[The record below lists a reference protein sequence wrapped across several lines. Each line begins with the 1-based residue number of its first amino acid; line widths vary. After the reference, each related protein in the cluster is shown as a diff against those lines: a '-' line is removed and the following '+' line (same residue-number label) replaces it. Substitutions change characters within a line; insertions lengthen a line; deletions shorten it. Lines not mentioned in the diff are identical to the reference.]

1 MIAVIRRAAAAWT
14 LRDFFLWEPHHAL
27 AFLTN
32 SLPLYNLIG
41 KIQINME
48 SIMITALSHSPPPH
62 PTGAIEGAL
71 RQAAQELEVSFL
83 AEMLKSAG
91 FGKPRESFG
100 GGAGEDQ
107 FASFLRREHAR
118 AMVQAGG
125 IGLTESFYQA
135 LVERADEHVGSA
147 KDL

>member
-1 MIAVIRRAAAAWT
+1 MVT
-14 LRDFFLWEPHHAL
+14 PV
-27 AFLTN
+27 
-32 SLPLYNLIG
+32 
-41 KIQINME
+41 
-48 SIMITALSHSPPPH
+48 SHSPPQH
-62 PTGAIEGAL
+62 PSNAPEGAL
-71 RQAAQELEVSFL
+71 RRAAQELEVTFL

-107 FASFLRREHAR
+107 FASFLRGEHAR

-135 LVERADEHVGSA
+135 LVEKADEHVSNA
-147 KDL
+147 ENL

>member
-1 MIAVIRRAAAAWT
+1 
-14 LRDFFLWEPHHAL
+14 
-27 AFLTN
+27 
-32 SLPLYNLIG
+32 
-41 KIQINME
+41 
-48 SIMITALSHSPPPH
+48 MITPLSQSTPA
-62 PTGAIEGAL
+62 PTSGTNEHAL

-107 FASFLRREHAR
+107 FASFLRKEHAR

-125 IGLTESFYQA
+125 IGLSESFYQA
-135 LVERADEHVGSA
+135 LVERADVADSNPE
-147 KDL
+147 DI